1 MVVHGRFQPSPHRA
15 RNSKKKTQTRV
26 ILPQQ
31 LARRQLLQ
39 ERLRALSTGATEETG
54 ETWDSTVDVDMEDGD
69 GPQTGEAHE
78 DDGYETEPETRPS
91 NPTRSQRTP
100 DEVTEANR
108 LRRRATRVN
117 LYASWQRLLPLLSQ
131 PLKEYRSLLH
141 GTQYQTST
149 EIHRKCEGLCQPQKT
164 EVIGLF
170 AHHFSSITVTFCQC
184 DTLPQVLV
192 RHGLFPTAPLRP
204 ITAVSISLLHL
215 YRCLFEQSCDAVHA
229 VALGLKNHYERNGF
243 RLLNKDKE
251 TFDEPFRKGFGYAV
265 QWLDALEILIDK
277 EVDAA
282 LGECLRKI
290 DQLSGSPTISSA
302 PLPSTLSPSE
312 IRPCLSIDPA
322 APAPRYPE
330 TSEDEDP
337 VPEAANEEP
346 EQFEDIYLDD
356 TTPDEC
362 HRILQEICPCCFAGN
377 RFGRTFQEGGDVHVA
392 VDGNFHH
399 KHSEKSGEGV
409 KFHGPRHFIPKKF
422 VDAVGDRADKA
433 RAEGKAQPR
442 EYRHK
447 VPDEA
452 IRACRDAHHAAKGDH
467 EDGKPTPFDD
477 TGLMALVCRHD
488 IPLFFAN
495 IDTPGE
501 QQKYSLALVE
511 YLFNML
517 PRTATVVVCY
527 DIACVLDCSTCKY
540 ALLPDWICERLQLV
554 TLALHAYAHQWSC
567 QLVYNP
573 RMREGLGFTDGEGV
587 ERLWSRIRKLIS
599 IERRSGRHR
608 RIWLIDRQAT
618 FVGHVHRDDLGG
630 WLTKRSKVIDDRLRE
645 AEKIIR
651 RLPYSKA
658 QLRQQWQA
666 QKTAQLS
673 IRAHA
678 PARLKQELDK
688 VLQLQSDAEA
698 LDASIRDVK
707 KALRAASSPASSLRL
722 LADLQKSQDSIKSQA
737 EALYASLN
745 ITENFPTLTGAN
757 LKFVQ
762 HMYLARDLKINI
774 RNHAVESFE
783 EWARL
788 DSVVHGHEPVGT
800 TKYQMTRRAIT
811 RRKPAIMN
819 GLRKY
824 NKYVA
829 IMKEEAENL
838 PDLRMVIPQPLPLH
852 LEKLRDVSDL
862 MEDVWVTPSEG
873 DPPPWLIDPRVRKG
887 IRAMLTV
894 QACIHERRRIGRESD
909 NLCRWFGKQL
919 AAIELAMRDPRY
931 LSLRLI
937 LESRRQHLLYRK
949 SRWTNCMASAVRF
962 DNHVQR
968 AVQIADALS
977 RSAPG
982 AYTWIAHTIP
992 SFEANGE
999 PDVESDAEE
1008 EILESVWNDNV
1019 DHILADHVAVEAAAY
1034 SDDDDQG
1041 EQPQSIEN
1049 DLTDVEA
1056 LDELPDIAS
1065 VWTISPSLSFSFS
1078 AAWTISETLSS
1089 DQTLIS
1095 TLKRLEPVLEP
1106 DAPVARRLP
1115 QVKAISLTTSDL
1127 DILRTPDA
1135 WLNSGCIDTLGAWI
1149 QILLAKSS
1157 QTAQHCAIFSTLV
1170 FPKAAAGRDLL
1181 LWTLIRDSEYW
1192 SKDIWIIPIHRPSEH
1207 HWVLAVAIRS
1217 QMKLYLYDSFA
1228 GDLASWSD
1236 DISKLLKLFH
1246 RLQTLAKSQGQML
1259 HFPSNHW
1266 SVSPNILIPV
1276 QQNGYDCGIWVL
1288 AWISAVLR
1296 GFWTSDLVESRLPQL
1311 RSLLYNACLYIPA
1324 VTAAN

>member
-1 MVVHGRFQPSPHRA
+1 M
-15 RNSKKKTQTRV
+15 
-26 ILPQQ
+26 
-31 LARRQLLQ
+31 
-39 ERLRALSTGATEETG
+39 
-54 ETWDSTVDVDMEDGD
+54 
-69 GPQTGEAHE
+69 
-78 DDGYETEPETRPS
+78 
-91 NPTRSQRTP
+91 
-100 DEVTEANR
+100 
-108 LRRRATRVN
+108 
-117 LYASWQRLLPLLSQ
+117 
-131 PLKEYRSLLH
+131 
-141 GTQYQTST
+141 
-149 EIHRKCEGLCQPQKT
+149 
-164 EVIGLF
+164 
-170 AHHFSSITVTFCQC
+170 VTFCQC

-312 IRPCLSIDPA
+312 IRP
-322 APAPRYPE
+322 Y
-330 TSEDEDP
+330 
-337 VPEAANEEP
+337 
-346 EQFEDIYLDD
+346 IYLDD

-442 EYRHK
+442 EYRRK

-527 DIACVLDCSTCKY
+527 DIACVLDRSTCKY

-554 TLALHAYAHQWSC
+554 TSALHAYAHQWSC

-573 RMREGLGFTDGEGV
+573 RMHEGLGFTDGEGV
-587 ERLWSRIRKLIS
+587 ERLWSCIRKLIS

-745 ITENFPTLTGAN
+745 IAENFPTLTGAN

-762 HMYLARDLKINI
+762 HMYLARNLKINI
-774 RNHAVESFE
+774 RNRAVESFE

-1008 EILESVWNDNV
+1008 EILESVWNDN
-1019 DHILADHVAVEAAAY
+1019 
-1034 SDDDDQG
+1034 
-1041 EQPQSIEN
+1041 
-1049 DLTDVEA
+1049 
-1056 LDELPDIAS
+1056 
-1065 VWTISPSLSFSFS
+1065 
-1078 AAWTISETLSS
+1078 TLSS

-1207 HWVLAVAIRS
+1207 HWVLAVTIRS

-1266 SVSPNILIPV
+1266 SVSPNILILV